1 MKKYDK
7 NKIRER
13 HRDHSLFIAFAP
25 YDKPAI
31 ALAILVENGGFGAQA
46 AAPAAR
52 KILDYYLVERLK
64 AKEEAG
70 QHKEE
75 TKKEDKDKEQKQRK
89 CRLFV
94 KLLLKQPRKQ
104 KELNDEPLQE
114 LLRRRSR
121 SLV

>member
-1 MKKYDK
+1 MKNTTRTRFGKDTA
-7 NKIRER
+7 IIPF
-13 HRDHSLFIAFAP
+13 SLLSLP

-75 TKKEDKDKEQKQRK
+75 TKKEDKDKEQKTKKVQVVRKTPTKTTSETKGAQR
-89 CRLFV
+89 
-94 KLLLKQPRKQ
+94 
-104 KELNDEPLQE
+104 
-114 LLRRRSR
+114 
-121 SLV
+121 